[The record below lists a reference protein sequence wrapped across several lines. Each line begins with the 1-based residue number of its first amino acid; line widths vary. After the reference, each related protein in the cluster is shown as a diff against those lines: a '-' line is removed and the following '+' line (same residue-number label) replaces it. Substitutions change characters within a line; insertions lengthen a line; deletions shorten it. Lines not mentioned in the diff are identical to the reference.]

1 MAQEAEITPSD
12 AERRPAALRN
22 AEQQRGVATKIR
34 GSAGYYRRAWR
45 RFRRDRVAMA
55 GLIVAILVLAFVLGA
70 GLLSKYI
77 TGYDYSRGDL
87 ANQVRAP
94 FSHGHVLG
102 TDANGRDVLTR
113 LAYGGRVSMMV
124 AGLASVTILAI
135 GSTVGATAGYFGG
148 FIDSLLMRL
157 VDVLLTIPGLS
168 LLILVAAL
176 YHPGPVGLAL
186 LIAAIGWTGVA
197 RLVRGE
203 VLTLRHRDFVDAARV
218 VGASNSRI
226 IFWHI
231 MPNIV
236 PIIVVW
242 ITLAIPT
249 FILVEASLSFLG
261 LGVQI
266 PTPSWGNMLQGAR
279 SYYTRSWPNVFIP
292 GFMIYI
298 TVLAISL
305 VGKGLRDALDPR
317 LND

>member
-87 ANQVRAP
+87 ANQFRAP